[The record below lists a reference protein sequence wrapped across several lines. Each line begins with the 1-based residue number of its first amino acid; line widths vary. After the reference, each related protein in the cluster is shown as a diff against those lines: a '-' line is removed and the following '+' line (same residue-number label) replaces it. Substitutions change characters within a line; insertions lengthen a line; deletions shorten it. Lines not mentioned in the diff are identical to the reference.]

1 MYVPLRNILLLLFLP
16 GGLFPLYAWAQVT
29 GCTDSQATNYNA
41 QATQND
47 GSCLYPETTYRLLP
61 KGSPLPEV
69 IRETSGLAFDG
80 TRLWTHN
87 DSGHSN
93 TLYAIDTLSGQ
104 VLQTVTVSNAT
115 HVDWEDLAFDGTFL
129 YVGDFGNNAGN
140 RRDLVIYK
148 IRLSEIG
155 SAATVGV
162 SAEKINFSYPD
173 QTDFASAPLNT
184 SFDCEA
190 FFFYQGLLHLF
201 TKNWKTK
208 HTSHYTVPTGAGT
221 HVASLIETFP
231 ANGLITG
238 ADITATGEIALIGYD
253 NAGSAPT
260 FLWLLFNY
268 TDNAFFRG
276 NKRRIELGSAL
287 EAGQIEGITFRQRTS
302 GYISSERFTVSG
314 MVVQPAKLY
323 AFQFGQWLPSTRTGL
338 APDAPEENPV
348 TVWPN
353 PFQNEF
359 VLKVPEWS
367 RATERTIEVFDGTGK
382 SVPPTAYEV
391 TTEPGILRITFTQS
405 SPAPGIYLLT
415 VSASGKKE
423 KRKYKLMKGSEGAR

>member
-1 MYVPLRNILLLLFLP
+1 MALRNILLLLFLP
-16 GGLFPLYAWAQVT
+16 VWLFPLYGWAQVT
-29 GCTDSQATNYNA
+29 GCTDPQATNFNA

-47 GSCLYPETTYRLLP
+47 GNCLYPETAYRLLP
-61 KGSPLPEV
+61 KVSPLPEV

-93 TLYAIDTLSGQ
+93 TLYALDTLSGQ
-104 VLQTVTVSNAT
+104 VRQTVTVSNAT
-115 HVDWEDLAFDGTFL
+115 NIDWEDLAFDGTFL

-140 RRDLVIYK
+140 RRDLAIYK
-148 IRLSEIG
+148 IRLSDIG
-155 SAATVGV
+155 SAATVSV
-162 SAEKINFSYPD
+162 PSEKISFSYPD

-190 FFFYQGLLHLF
+190 FFFHRNLLHLF
-201 TKNWKTK
+201 TKNWRTK
-208 HTSHYTVPTGAGT
+208 HTSHYTVPTGAGPQ
-221 HVASLIETFP
+221 VASLVETFP

-253 NAGSAPT
+253 NTGSAPT
-260 FLWLLFNY
+260 FLWLLFDY
-268 TDNAFFRG
+268 PDNLFFGG

-287 EAGQIEGITFRQRTS
+287 EAGQIEGITFRQGAS

-314 MVVQPAKLY
+314 ILVQPAKLY
-323 AFQFGQWLPSTRTGL
+323 AFQFGQWLTRTRTGL
-338 APDAPEENPV
+338 APDSPEEKSV

-359 VLKVPEWS
+359 VLKVPEWP
-367 RATERTIEVFDGTGK
+367 RATESTIQIIDSTGK
-382 SVPPTAYEV
+382 AVPPTAYEV
-391 TTEPGILRITFTQS
+391 TAEPGIFRINFTQS
-405 SPAPGIYLLT
+405 SLAPGVYLLT
-415 VSASGKKE
+415 VSANGKNE
-423 KRKYKLMKGSEGAR
+423 KRKFKLMKI